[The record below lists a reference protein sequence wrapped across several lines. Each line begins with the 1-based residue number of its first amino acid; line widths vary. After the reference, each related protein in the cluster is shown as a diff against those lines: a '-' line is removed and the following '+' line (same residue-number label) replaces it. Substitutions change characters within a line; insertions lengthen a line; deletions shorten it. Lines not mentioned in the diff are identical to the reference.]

1 MAWTTDSQHAN
12 LEFAVRHMV
21 VSTVRGRFDD
31 FSIEADIDQDDL
43 TSSRGTVVV
52 RTGSVNTREAQRDAH
67 LASPDFFDAERYP
80 EMTYVIKRVEGGD
93 GRYTVTGD
101 LTIKDVTREVVLD
114 AEVSGP
120 VADPWGN
127 TRLGVS
133 ASGTLN
139 RKDFG
144 LTWNVVTEAGGLL
157 VGEDVRLSV
166 DAEFVKAAQPAET
179 VSAGAA
185 T

>member
-31 FSIEADIDQDDL
+31 FSIEAAVDEDDL
-43 TSSRGTVVV
+43 TRSRGTVTV
-52 RTGSVNTREAQRDAH
+52 RTASVNTREAQRDGH
-67 LASPDFFDAERYP
+67 LASPDFFDAQAYP
-80 EMTYVIKRVEGGD
+80 EMTYVVTRVEGANGS
-93 GRYTVTGD
+93 YTITGD

-127 TRLGVS
+127 TRIGVS
-133 ASGTLN
+133 ASGKLN

-157 VGEDVRLSV
+157 VGDEVKLSI
-166 DAEFVKAAQPAET
+166 DAEFVKAAEPAEA
-179 VSAGAA
+179 VGAGATA
-185 T
+185 